1 MDGPKEGSKRGTNR
15 DHPRKA
21 TLTQSENQQRR
32 EGAEMAAAYSSH
44 AKSPSVLLGY
54 PDEDV
59 SAAVDF
65 TTNAIGGIPVSD

>member
-21 TLTQSENQQRR
+21 TLTQSENQP
-32 EGAEMAAAYSSH
+32 AEMAAAYSSR